1 MKRRKLFSHITAL
14 LLALALAVSPAAALT
29 AQDAAALLE
38 EYYVD
43 SIDPAVLEQPTVEEM
58 LDALGDPYTEYL
70 SEAEYAAFL
79 ASMADGATGG
89 VGITSTETGQGLLIS
104 EVAEGSPAQ
113 AAGLQSG
120 DVIIAVD
127 GVNIVG
133 IGSDAAVALIRGEVG
148 TPVQLT
154 YLRQGLRRS
163 ATMTRAQIVIPAT
176 SGALLDG
183 GVGYIDCDTWGE
195 DTPAH
200 FRQLIGDMEPSVGCW
215 LIDLRQNGGGLTD
228 AAAEV
233 AGLFCGQG
241 TMLSLRLKERGADG
255 QIQHFYR
262 PYIVNGAPM
271 TQKPVVVLVDGY
283 TASASESFAA
293 ALRDYGRAV
302 VVGERTYGKG
312 VAQALLD
319 ENTYPQLFDG
329 DCLKLTMARFYSPLG
344 NTNDTIGVIP
354 TFPVPSEKA
363 ADFALDLAADLAQ
376 NPEGWAS
383 LCQTYLEDY
392 RGEFLFPDVSAG
404 DPYGIAVASL
414 AAYGMASGK
423 GDGLFHP
430 EDSLTRAELA
440 QLLLGA
446 LNCWISEEG
455 SGFADVPPEAWYADA
470 VTAVTGMG
478 WMEGTGP
485 GRFSPEATLTHQE
498 LFTVLGRLGQWLND
512 ELARTARSFGEP
524 ELGLRVLEDYDD
536 WAKPSVWL
544 LSCGEEDGE
553 GTLVNFLW
561 DRPEY
566 IDPTAPATREETAWV
581 LYSLLYYLTILP

>member
-1 MKRRKLFSHITAL
+1 MKRTRPISRLAGL

-29 AQDAAALLE
+29 AQDAGALLE

-43 SIDPAVLEQPTVEEM
+43 PIDPAVLAQPTVEEM

-70 SEAEYAAFL
+70 SEAEYTAFL
-79 ASMADGATGG
+79 ASMADGAAGG
-89 VGITSTETGQGLLIS
+89 VGITSTETDQGLLIS

-113 AAGLQSG
+113 AAGLQAG

-127 GVNIVG
+127 GQDVVAL
-133 IGSDAAVALIRGEVG
+133 GSDAAVALIRGEVG
-148 TPVQLT
+148 TPVRLT
-154 YLRQGLRRS
+154 YLRQGLRQS

-176 SGALLDG
+176 DGAVLAG

-241 TMLSLRLKERGADG
+241 TMVSLRLRERGADG
-255 QIQHFYR
+255 QMGHFYR

-319 ENTYPQLFDG
+319 ESTYPEFFDG

-354 TFPVPSEKA
+354 TFPVSPEKA
-363 ADFALDLAADLAQ
+363 TDFALDLAADLAQ
-376 NPEGWAS
+376 DPEGWGK
-383 LCQTYLEDY
+383 LCRDRVDAY
-392 RGEFLFPDVSAG
+392 RGEFLFPDVPAD
-404 DPYGIAVASL
+404 DPYGQAAATL
-414 AAYGMASGK
+414 AAYGMAAGK

-430 EDSLTRAELA
+430 ADALTRAELA

-446 LNCWISEEG
+446 LNCWIAEEG
-455 SGFADVPPEAWYADA
+455 NDFTDVPPEAWYADA
-470 VTAVTGMG
+470 VTAVTDMG
-478 WMEGTGP
+478 WMEGTGA

-498 LFTVLGRLGQWLND
+498 LFTVLGRLGRWLND
-512 ELARTARSFGEP
+512 ELGRAAQSFGEP

-566 IDPTAPATREETAWV
+566 IDPTAPATRAETAWV